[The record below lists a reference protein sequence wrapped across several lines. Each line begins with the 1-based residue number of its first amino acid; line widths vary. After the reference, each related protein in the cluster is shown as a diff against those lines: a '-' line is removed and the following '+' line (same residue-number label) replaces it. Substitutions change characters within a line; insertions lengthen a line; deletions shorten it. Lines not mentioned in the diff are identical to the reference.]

1 MPLAAGTRLGAY
13 EIAGALG
20 SGGMG
25 DVYRARDTRLNRVV
39 AIKVL
44 SDLFA
49 GDRDRLA
56 RFEREAQ
63 LLAALNHA
71 RIATIY
77 GLEET
82 NGVRALAMELVEGPT
97 LAERLTAG
105 PIGAS
110 EALELARNLAEGL
123 EYAHER
129 GIIHRDLK
137 PSNIKITPDGSI
149 KILDF
154 GLAKALDT
162 KASGTNLANSPT
174 ISVAGTQAGV
184 LLGTAAY
191 MSPEQARGL
200 PVDRRADIWAFG
212 CVVYEMLT
220 GQQPFPGATLTDV
233 LAAIVTREP
242 DWDRLPAGL
251 PPRVDSL
258 LRRCLRKDP
267 RDRLRDIGDARLEI
281 EEIQLAPPNTAEAPS
296 VARRTSPWMLLTAAL
311 AGLVVGALIIW
322 ALLGPRRSL
331 APAAKG
337 LTRLQA
343 ELPAKTTLSLG
354 RGSAVAVSPDGSTVV
369 FVATAGGQP
378 QLFARALDRFESA
391 LLPGTD
397 GATNPFFSP
406 DGKWVGFFAGGRLKK
421 VALSGGQPVTVCDA
435 PNARGESWSADD
447 FIYFTPTSGSAVW
460 RVSAMGGTP
469 AEITKRQQGELSHRW
484 PHILPDGKTILF
496 AVWNDTGFEGAQIV
510 AQSLATGERR
520 TLLTG
525 GSYPRYLPSADG
537 TNAGYLV
544 YARASGLLAAPF
556 DTGRLQLTASP
567 VPILDGVVTNLSGG
581 AHFAFSTSGSL
592 TYIAGG
598 LAEAARVIALVDR
611 NGTARTLMTIPGMS
625 LYYQVSPDGKRLVRS
640 NPAGPDRDIWI
651 HDLQR
656 GTATRLTYGDNSSRP
671 IWTADG
677 KRIAFSAGLPD
688 PNIFWKAADGT
699 GSMERLTTSP
709 NTQFAGAFAPDG
721 KLLVYV
727 ENNPASGSDIWIL
740 PLEGDR
746 TPRPFLKTPFV
757 EGEVALSPDGHWLAY
772 QSNESGRF
780 EIYLQPFPSG
790 GRRFQISTD
799 GGGTAQWSRN
809 GREIFYR
816 NQNRMMAV
824 AVRPGASAAP
834 STLELEVEKPRVLF
848 EGGYETVFSLTP
860 DDRFVLI
867 RNVMEE
873 FTPTAVHVVLG
884 WVDELRR
891 AVK

>member
-1 MPLAAGTRLGAY
+1 VTRAPAAYNVITSKLNFMPLAAGTRLGAY

-184 LLGTAAY
+184 LLGTAAAY

-296 VARRTSPWMLLTAAL
+296 VARRTSPGW
-311 AGLVVGALIIW
+311 
-322 ALLGPRRSL
+322 
-331 APAAKG
+331 
-337 LTRLQA
+337 
-343 ELPAKTTLSLG
+343 LS
-354 RGSAVAVSPDGSTVV
+354 
-369 FVATAGGQP
+369 
-378 QLFARALDRFESA
+378 AR
-391 LLPGTD
+391 
-397 GATNPFFSP
+397 
-406 DGKWVGFFAGGRLKK
+406 
-421 VALSGGQPVTVCDA
+421 
-435 PNARGESWSADD
+435 
-447 FIYFTPTSGSAVW
+447 
-460 RVSAMGGTP
+460 
-469 AEITKRQQGELSHRW
+469 
-484 PHILPDGKTILF
+484 
-496 AVWNDTGFEGAQIV
+496 
-510 AQSLATGERR
+510 
-520 TLLTG
+520 
-525 GSYPRYLPSADG
+525 
-537 TNAGYLV
+537 
-544 YARASGLLAAPF
+544 
-556 DTGRLQLTASP
+556 
-567 VPILDGVVTNLSGG
+567 
-581 AHFAFSTSGSL
+581 
-592 TYIAGG
+592 
-598 LAEAARVIALVDR
+598 
-611 NGTARTLMTIPGMS
+611 
-625 LYYQVSPDGKRLVRS
+625 
-640 NPAGPDRDIWI
+640 
-651 HDLQR
+651 
-656 GTATRLTYGDNSSRP
+656 
-671 IWTADG
+671 
-677 KRIAFSAGLPD
+677 
-688 PNIFWKAADGT
+688 
-699 GSMERLTTSP
+699 
-709 NTQFAGAFAPDG
+709 
-721 KLLVYV
+721 
-727 ENNPASGSDIWIL
+727 
-740 PLEGDR
+740 
-746 TPRPFLKTPFV
+746 
-757 EGEVALSPDGHWLAY
+757 
-772 QSNESGRF
+772 
-780 EIYLQPFPSG
+780 
-790 GRRFQISTD
+790 
-799 GGGTAQWSRN
+799 
-809 GREIFYR
+809 
-816 NQNRMMAV
+816 
-824 AVRPGASAAP
+824 
-834 STLELEVEKPRVLF
+834 
-848 EGGYETVFSLTP
+848 
-860 DDRFVLI
+860 
-867 RNVMEE
+867 
-873 FTPTAVHVVLG
+873 
-884 WVDELRR
+884 
-891 AVK
+891 